1 MALIPSVPF
10 PPQTSARPLAIF
22 SPAPTSGHACLVSPR
37 GAACA
42 ACALTAFFLRRP
54 LRAGRRAENMPEPPG
69 AAAEGEM
76 AGGSYEIMKT
86 SGVEWT
92 KMFKAA
98 DDFAKKNNLR
108 KLGDSKD
115 AAAKW
120 AAFYPD
126 ESVRGLRDWL
136 DGRGL
141 RRHFDAVNEWC
152 KTMGADDIMDL
163 IENTEDLEPS
173 IFTGWQIGLQDI
185 VEYLGEELSQTER
198 ETLLGRKWS
207 GLSFLL
213 PEAGERRCGRREALA
228 AGLYAGF
235 QATSALALNDARQDS
250 ICSYKCLATCN
261 QKAPNNDEYCQKA
274 CKLYCEQSKAE
285 RELRLQTRHRI

>member
-163 IENTEDLEPS
+163 IENTED
-173 IFTGWQIGLQDI
+173 I

-198 ETLLGRKWS
+198 ETLLGRKWTETS
-207 GLSFLL
+207 KGFYLKLL
-213 PEAGERRCGRREALA
+213 ASEGSA
-228 AGLYAGF
+228 AF
-235 QATSALALNDARQDS
+235 NS
-250 ICSYKCLATCN
+250 
-261 QKAPNNDEYCQKA
+261 
-274 CKLYCEQSKAE
+274 
-285 RELRLQTRHRI
+285 